1 MYTLIDP
8 PVSPYSPPEK
18 ISAWVDELR
27 GWRKLPEF
35 QDPENRERLED
46 ALSEAEN
53 WLKGGRGAASGLR
66 QPPDRPAV

>member
-27 GWRKLPEF
+27 GWRMLPEF

-53 WLKGGRGAASGLR
+53 WLKARRGAATGHR
-66 QPPDRPAV
+66 RPPDRPAV

>member
-8 PVSPYSPPEK
+8 PVDPYSPEGE

-27 GWRKLPEF
+27 EWRKLPEF

-46 ALSEAEN
+46 ALSEAES
-53 WLKGGRGAASGLR
+53 WLGEKRGRASGR
-66 QPPDRPAV
+66 RHPPDRPAV

>member
-8 PVSPYSPPEK
+8 PVDPYSPREE

-27 GWRKLPEF
+27 GWRELPEF

-46 ALSEAEN
+46 ALSEAES
-53 WLKGGRGAASGLR
+53 WLDNRGGAAGR
-66 QPPDRPAV
+66 RHPPDRPAV